1 MDNRYRNFLTSL
13 KYLILLVLTGLIL
26 FLISRIVFLFS
37 FGNISEL
44 SGNISDVIDAFAV
57 GFKFDFKVLLIV
69 FLPVTFLCLLQL
81 LNNNNRL
88 VYGFFYKFSI
98 AYGTLV
104 LLLLLFISVID
115 FYFYKFFNTRI
126 SVIFFGVIEDDTKAV
141 LKSVWTDYPVVIIL
155 LSMIAVTVGFYL
167 LLKLLFRRE
176 IKWVYVQSTF
186 LRVLI
191 VFLFLGIYFLGLRG
205 TTGMKPLGVRHS
217 TISKNTFVNTLTLN
231 GPFSLFNAFNDK
243 KESRINTDIP
253 TMLKKY
259 GYKSPE
265 EAVAKYLGHNVV
277 DSIGLINNLM
287 ETTPR
292 DSFLEANPPHVVF
305 VLMESMNDYYFSLNS
320 PETNVLGK
328 LETVLPSCYVFHN
341 FLSASKGTIFSLE
354 GILAGTPLA
363 PISQSVYQNRA
374 LSSSVAKPFKDK
386 GYSTS
391 FITGGEMGWR
401 SLDKFIYKQY
411 FDNVEGGSALKH
423 MYSNASSCEWGV
435 HDEFTFKRIMEI
447 LKNSDSIPQFIV
459 GFTISNHTPYE
470 TPSSYNK
477 YPLALQQDVAERLK
491 VSVEMAKNNL
501 LAYQYA
507 NSCLGQ
513 FIEDIKNSPLGE
525 NTIIVATGD
534 HTNNQLFEFTDKDLL
549 KKYAV
554 PLILY
559 VPDKY
564 KAKHPVDTDR
574 FGAHK
579 DIFPTVFNLA
589 LSDAKYLKTGNN
601 LFSLNKSNDF
611 GVYCYDFAMN
621 HNGCVDFQ
629 GSKLSFKWENDSSK
643 VLLPLGSQSNEQL
656 DSLYEK
662 AKAYVASMKYYIMNE
677 LSSKKVGE

>member
-13 KYLILLVLTGLIL
+13 KYLTLLVTTGIVL
-26 FLISRIVFLFS
+26 FFISRIIFLFS
-37 FGNISEL
+37 FGNISDL
-44 SGNISDVIDAFAV
+44 SNSVSDIIDAFAV
-57 GFKFDFKVLLIV
+57 GFKFDFKVLTVV
-69 FLPVTFLCLLQL
+69 FLPVAFLCLIQL
-81 LNNNNRL
+81 LNNNNKM
-88 VYGFFYKFSI
+88 VYGFFYRFSVT
-98 AYGTLV
+98 YGTLV
-104 LLLLLFISVID
+104 LLVLLFISIVD

-141 LKSVWTDYPVVIIL
+141 LRSVWTDYPVVIIL
-155 LSMIAVTVGFYL
+155 LSMLVVTIGFYL
-167 LLKLLFRRE
+167 LLKYFFKRE
-176 IKWVYVQSTF
+176 IRWVYVQSPF
-186 LRVLI
+186 IRVLI

-205 TTGMKPLGVRHS
+205 SVSMKPLGVRHS
-217 TISKNTFVNTLTLN
+217 TISKNTFINTLTLN
-231 GPFSLFNAFNDK
+231 GPFSLINAFSDK
-243 KESRINTDIP
+243 KDSKINTDVP
-253 TMLKKY
+253 KMLKKH
-259 GYKSPE
+259 GFKSPE
-265 EAVAKYLGHNVV
+265 EAVAAYLGHNVV
-277 DSIGLINNLM
+277 DSVGPINSLI

-320 PETNVLGK
+320 KETNVLGK
-328 LETVLPSCYVFHN
+328 LETVLPSCYVFRN
-341 FLSASKGTIFSLE
+341 FLSASKGTIYSLE
-354 GILAGTPLA
+354 GIIAGTPLA

-374 LSSSVAKPFKDK
+374 LSSSVAKPFKEK

-411 FDNVEGGSALKH
+411 FDNVEGGSTLKRL
-423 MYSNASSCEWGV
+423 YTNASSCEWGV

-447 LKNSDSIPQFIV
+447 LIKSDSIPQFIV

-470 TPSSYNK
+470 TPSGYNK
-477 YPLALQQDVAERLK
+477 YPLTLQPEVVEKLK
-491 VSVEMAKNNL
+491 VSPEMAQSNL

-534 HTNNQLFEFTDKDLL
+534 HTNNQLFEFADKDLL

-554 PLILY
+554 PFIIY
-559 VPDKY
+559 VPEKY
-564 KAKHPVDTDR
+564 KVKHSVDTER
-574 FGAHK
+574 FGSHK

-589 LSDAKYLKTGNN
+589 LSNAKYLKTGNN
-601 LFSLNKSNDF
+601 LFSLDKSNDF
-611 GVYCYDFAMN
+611 GVYCYSFAMN

-629 GSKLSFKWENDSSK
+629 SSKLSFKWENDSSK

-656 DSLYEK
+656 DSLYNK

-677 LSSKKVGE
+677 LQSKKVGE

>member
-26 FLISRIVFLFS
+26 LFISRIIFLFS
-37 FGNISEL
+37 FGNISDL
-44 SGNISDVIDAFAV
+44 SSSLSDIIDAFAV
-57 GFKFDFKVLLIV
+57 GFKFDFKILTIV
-69 FLPVTFLCLLQL
+69 FLPVAFFSLLQL
-81 LNNNNRL
+81 LNNNNKL
-88 VYGFFYKFSI
+88 VYGFFYRFSI
-98 AYGTLV
+98 AYGTLMF
-104 LLLLLFISVID
+104 LLLVFVSVID

-141 LKSVWTDYPVVIIL
+141 LKSVWTDYPVVILL
-155 LSMIAVTVGFYL
+155 LSMVAVTVGFYF
-167 LLKLLFRRE
+167 LLKFLFRRE

-186 LRVLI
+186 LRVVI

-205 TTGMKPLGVRHS
+205 STGMKPLGVRHS
-217 TISKNTFVNTLTLN
+217 TISKNTFINTLTLN
-231 GPFSLFNAFNDK
+231 GPFSLINAFNDK

-253 TMLKKY
+253 KMLKNY

-265 EAVAKYLGHNVV
+265 EAVAKYLGHDVN
-277 DSIGLINNLM
+277 DSIGLINSLI

-292 DSFLEANPPHVVF
+292 DTFLEKNPPHVVF

-363 PISQSVYQNRA
+363 PISQSVYQNRT

-391 FITGGEMGWR
+391 FVTGGEMGWR
-401 SLDKFIYKQY
+401 SLDKFIYNQY
-411 FDNVEGGSALKH
+411 FNNVEGGSTLKRL
-423 MYSNASSCEWGV
+423 YSNASSCEWGV
-435 HDEFTFKRIMEI
+435 HDEFTFKRIFEI
-447 LKNSDSIPQFIV
+447 LKKADTIPQFIV

-470 TPSSYNK
+470 TPASYSK
-477 YPLALQQDVAERLK
+477 YPLTLSQEVISTLK
-491 VSVEMAKNNL
+491 VSPEIAQSNL

-513 FIEDIKNSPLGE
+513 FIEDVKNSPLGE

-534 HTNNQLFEFTDKDLL
+534 HTNNQLFELSDKDLL

-564 KAKHPVDTDR
+564 KVKHPLNTER

-589 LSDAKYLKTGNN
+589 LSNAKYLKTGNN
-601 LFSLNKSNDF
+601 LFSLDKSNDF
-611 GVYCYDFAMN
+611 GVYCYSFAMN

-629 GSKLSFKWENDSSK
+629 GSRLSFKWENDSSK

-656 DSLYEK
+656 DSLYGK
-662 AKAYVASMKYYIMNE
+662 AKAYVASMKFFIMNE
-677 LSSKKVGE
+677 LKSKKVGE